1 MLFVG
6 GLNKNYFQDCE
17 SGDRKSLNLPFGQ
30 DKLIE
35 ELLKVNKNT
44 AVVLLSGNAVAMPWV
59 DKVPAIIQGWYLGS
73 EAGNAL
79 SDIIS
84 GDVNPSGKLPV
95 SFPKKLE
102 DIGAHSFDKLCYPGD
117 SVNVWYKEDI
127 LVGYRWLDTKK
138 LEPLF
143 PFGYGLSYS
152 TFTWSKPSVDRTD
165 VKTDGT
171 VTVSF
176 TLSNSGKV
184 DGAETAQLYVSKPKS
199 KVTRAAKEL
208 KAFKKVFLKAGESQL
223 VTLKVPASSFAYY
236 NEQENGWDVEPGSYT
251 LLLGNSSRDIK
262 GTMNV
267 KVQ

>member
-127 LVGYRWLDTKK
+127 LVGYPK
-138 LEPLF
+138 
-143 PFGYGLSYS
+143 Y
-152 TFTWSKPSVDRTD
+152 
-165 VKTDGT
+165 
-171 VTVSF
+171 
-176 TLSNSGKV
+176 
-184 DGAETAQLYVSKPKS
+184 LYV
-199 KVTRAAKEL
+199 
-208 KAFKKVFLKAGESQL
+208 
-223 VTLKVPASSFAYY
+223 VPFASTA
-236 NEQENGWDVEPGSYT
+236 
-251 LLLGNSSRDIK
+251 
-262 GTMNV
+262 
-267 KVQ
+267 